1 MAGTRG
7 TTGGDSVK
15 MVGRGR
21 HPTEFFDRRID
32 SAGAEPVATSPEI
45 DALAQPHAERC
56 SSFLPGQRPREQDKL
71 RISTGCLHL
80 ALFEL
85 LASFCGHAVQ
95 KAGRR

>member
-45 DALAQPHAERC
+45 DALAQLHAERY
-56 SSFLPGQRPREQDKL
+56 P
-71 RISTGCLHL
+71 
-80 ALFEL
+80 
-85 LASFCGHAVQ
+85 
-95 KAGRR
+95 